1 VEEFMALEK
10 VNIELSYSE
19 ALILF
24 EFLSRFRDNEKLDIK
39 DQSEERVLWDT
50 LAILETKLTDPFIPD
65 YLDLLDLVRKE
76 VRDENL

>member
-76 VRDENL
+76 VRDENF